1 MSQDVTRQLVK
12 RALFPLVL
20 GAGLVLLARGLPY
33 ERQVEGQGPPVQI
46 APAPSLPQG
55 HYLPDEINNVEV
67 FRRVSPSVVYISSIA
82 LKRSFFSFDV
92 YEIPQGAGTGFIWDK
107 KGHIVTNMHVIQN
120 GNRFTVRTLDQK
132 VYHAK
137 VVGGDPHK
145 DLAVLKI
152 EAPENLLLPVDL
164 ARQDIPLLVGQKT
177 IAIGNPFGLDHT
189 LTTGVVSAL
198 DREMTA
204 LSGLKIFGVI
214 QTDAAINPGNSGGPL
229 LNAHGQL
236 IGVNTMILSQSGSS
250 AGIGFAVP
258 AEVVRYVVPEL
269 IEHGRVQR
277 AGLGVLLLE
286 ERLAYRLGVTEG
298 VIIQRVFEGSVAEKV
313 GLLGLSI
320 DRDNQVRLGH
330 IITAVNERPV
340 SSRQDFLNLL
350 INYRRGE
357 NVTLDVILDGK
368 PFKINCT
375 LQGLD

>member
-1 MSQDVTRQLVK
+1 MNQDLTSQLIR
-12 RALFPLVL
+12 RALFPLLL
-20 GAGLVLLARGLPY
+20 GAGLVLLARHLPFGT
-33 ERQVEGQGPPVQI
+33 QVVGQVPVPVQ
-46 APAPSLPQG
+46 APPPSLPEG

-92 YEIPQGAGTGFIWDK
+92 YQIPQGSGTGFVWDK

-120 GNRFTVRTLDQK
+120 ADRFTVRTLDQK
-132 VYHAK
+132 VYPAK

-152 EAPENLLLPVDL
+152 EAPGETLIPVDL
-164 ARQDIPLLVGQKT
+164 APKEIPLLVGQKT

-236 IGVNTMILSQSGSS
+236 IGVNTMILSRSGSS

-258 AEVVRYVVPEL
+258 SDVVRYVVPEL
-269 IEHGRVQR
+269 IQHGRVQR

-286 ERLAYRLGVTEG
+286 DRLAYRLGVREG
-298 VIIQRVFEGSVAEKV
+298 VIVQRVFEGTVAEKV
-313 GLLGLSI
+313 GILGLSI
-320 DRDNQVRLGH
+320 DRNNQIRLGH
-330 IITAVNERPV
+330 IITAVDNRKV
-340 SSRQDFLNLL
+340 ASREDLLNLL
-350 INYRRGE
+350 INYRRGDE
-357 NVTLDVILDGK
+357 VTLDVILDGK
-368 PFKINCT
+368 SSQIICI